1 MPFAKLTAAEIA
13 GRFREA
19 TPAERDV
26 LSLKYGGT
34 LYDWEAMPPGWTCT
48 VLELSPIEGEG
59 LPE

>member
-1 MPFAKLTAAEIA
+1 MPFVKLTANEIA
-13 GRFREA
+13 SKFREA
-19 TPAERDV
+19 TPSGRDL

-59 LPE
+59 LTE